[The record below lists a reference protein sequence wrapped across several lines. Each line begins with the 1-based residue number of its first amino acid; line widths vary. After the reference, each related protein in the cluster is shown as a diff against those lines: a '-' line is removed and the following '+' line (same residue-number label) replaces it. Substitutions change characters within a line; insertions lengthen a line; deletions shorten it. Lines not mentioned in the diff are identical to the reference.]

1 MVLGGIDLGGTK
13 IGVSLGDGDGQVLA
27 QDRFDTDQSQG
38 PDDLLGEAV
47 ERMRKLCVA
56 QGLSGSEDLA
66 ELDAVGMACPGPL
79 DYEAGCLLEVPN
91 VPAWQRF
98 PLRSWLTDNLAPPST
113 FMNDANA
120 GVLAEVLWGA
130 AQGTSS
136 AIFLTMSTG
145 MGAGFYLGG
154 QVYEGPR
161 ALAGEIGHVRLRDD
175 GPVGFGKRGSVEG
188 YLSGPGMVQV
198 AEAERLRFL
207 HAGLAT
213 ELSAGEITPLRIC
226 ELATSG
232 DPAAVEV
239 LDRCGDELGRLCAM
253 LIDILDPEV
262 IVLGTI
268 GSAWFDLWEPRAMRV
283 IEAEAIEGV
292 ASRVALRPSAL
303 VHRGDQQALAV
314 AWRLLQAGSSGTHTE
329 PT

>member
-13 IGVSLGDGDGQVLA
+13 IGISLGDLEGRVLR
-27 QDRFDTDQSQG
+27 QDRFDTDQDLP
-38 PDDLLGEAV
+38 PDQLLTTAV
-47 ERMRKLCVA
+47 DRLRQLCVA
-56 QGLSGSEDLA
+56 VGLPGTADLSEL
-66 ELDAVGMACPGPL
+66 EAVGMACPGPL

-91 VPAWQRF
+91 VPGWQRF
-98 PLRSWLTDNLAPPST
+98 PLRDWLTDHLAPPST

-130 AQGTSS
+130 AQDTRS

-145 MGAGFYLGG
+145 MGAGFYLDGR
-154 QVYEGPR
+154 VYEGPR

-198 AEAERLRFL
+198 AEAECLRFV

-213 ELSAGEITPLRIC
+213 AFRQGEITPVRIC
-226 ELATSG
+226 ELARAG
-232 DPAAVEV
+232 DPAAVAV
-239 LDRCGDELGRLCAM
+239 LDRCGVELGRLCAM

-283 IEAEAIEGV
+283 IEYEAIDGV
-292 ASRVALRPSAL
+292 ASRVALRPSTL
-303 VHRGDQQALAV
+303 THRGDQQALAV
-314 AWRLLQAGSSGTHTE
+314 AKRLLEDS
-329 PT
+329 